1 MKAILIFRPTILV
14 ISPTTE
20 SYAFEVGTSDEQ
32 PRHYCECLR
41 QYKDNKPMD
50 PEQIKKHILE
60 TINMSFLIP

>member
-1 MKAILIFRPTILV
+1 MMFRLTILV
-14 ISPTTE
+14 RSPTTE

-41 QYKDNKPMD
+41 QYKDNKPID